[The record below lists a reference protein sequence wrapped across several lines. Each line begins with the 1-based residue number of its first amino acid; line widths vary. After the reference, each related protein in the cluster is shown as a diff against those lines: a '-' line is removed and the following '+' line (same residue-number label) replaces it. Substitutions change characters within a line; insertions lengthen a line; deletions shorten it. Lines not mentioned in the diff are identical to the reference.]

1 MALSDIAAGI
11 EVTTK
16 QCERGV
22 PTVDGTD
29 GGLAERFEPHA
40 AQLPCTPEAAAIV
53 LDSHTAGTSVGESAR
68 EAGIAPMTA
77 AKVLHRC
84 GVVGVTPL
92 SPIGRE
98 MLHDWLDGKLSRVDA
113 LALTDAT
120 PAEFSLATYV
130 ETHDTVPELE
140 EAIEG
145 VLAPKTNAT
154 VAKRDALQETMSNS
168 PSLQ

>member
-16 QCERGV
+16 QRDRGV
-22 PTVDGTD
+22 PTVDDTD
-29 GGLAERFEPHA
+29 GGLAERFEPHVE
-40 AQLPCTPEAAAIV
+40 QLPCTPEAAATV
-53 LDSHTAGTSVGESAR
+53 LETRTTGTSVGDSAR

-84 GVVGVTPL
+84 GVAGVTPL
-92 SPIGRE
+92 SPIARE
-98 MLHDWLDGKLSRVDA
+98 VLREWLDGELSRVDA

-120 PAEFSLATYV
+120 PAEFSLATYI
-130 ETHDTVPELE
+130 ETHDTVAELE
-140 EAIEG
+140 EAVEG
-145 VLAPKTNAT
+145 ALAPKTNAT
-154 VAKRDALQETMSNS
+154 VAKRDALRETMSGA